1 MAGTQW
7 LRRGGTVAVGA
18 PLALLA
24 LQAAWSTALM
34 EFAAAAALAL
44 QRSAPEHRPPPPRR
58 ATAPT
63 LFVSLGLSVGAA
75 AHWGP
80 SAVGARRAQILY
92 STTNPGLNP
101 HTLKVHTY
109 LIQ

>member
-1 MAGTQW
+1 MAGIQW
-7 LRRGGTVAVGA
+7 LRRGGTVAVCA

-34 EFAAAAALAL
+34 VHALHYLALLEFAAAAARAL
-44 QRSAPEHRPPPPRR
+44 HFASPDARPPPPLSC
-58 ATAPT
+58 ANKTPT

-80 SAVGARRAQILY
+80 SAVG
-92 STTNPGLNP
+92 GLGV
-101 HTLKVHTY
+101 L
-109 LIQ
+109 Q